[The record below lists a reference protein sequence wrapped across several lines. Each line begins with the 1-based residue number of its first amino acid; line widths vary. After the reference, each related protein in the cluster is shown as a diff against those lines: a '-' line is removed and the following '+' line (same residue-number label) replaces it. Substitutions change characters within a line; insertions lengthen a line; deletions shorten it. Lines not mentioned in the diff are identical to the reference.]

1 MRKKDKSTDSPQEKV
16 RATTE
21 KKKKNTSFVEAGV
34 IEGSV
39 TLDSQAQV
47 VANNYNNMGG
57 ADYSDETSLDYG
69 GYGAGT
75 RRNRAATLTRAERY
89 SNIEGGV
96 VPFIYSASR
105 GKYTSNI
112 SIRDAII
119 LCQKCY
125 YNFSVFRNTID
136 LMTEFSCSQI
146 YFTGGNAQSRK
157 FFEAWANRVNLWRLQ
172 DEFYREYYRSGNVFL
187 YKLNAIFN
195 KEDMAAITDVLT
207 AAKEKEVPIRYIILN
222 PADIQSIGSAS
233 FISPRYVKVLNDFE
247 LQVLTNPKTPEEKDL
262 AKRIQ
267 EFGQLQETVKTAQS
281 QTYLVFYLDPDRVK
295 AIFYKKQPYE
305 PFGVPMGFP
314 VLQDIN
320 WKQELKNID
329 MAISR
334 TVQQAILLVTMGN
347 DEMGM
352 PTAKQI
358 NNLKNIF
365 QNESVGRILVTDY
378 TTNAKFVIPEIDKIL
393 DPKKYEIV
401 NQDIKNGLNNILI
414 GDEKYA
420 NSSTK
425 VDMFLARLK
434 HAREVFFNEFL
445 LPEIKFIGEQ
455 LGFKSVP
462 TPRLKKVDFKDDPN
476 LARIYSRLLEIGV
489 LTPEE
494 GITALE
500 TGRLPLPEESIESQK
515 KLHEYHEDGLY
526 QPLLNNPNLVIP
538 QKEDSKMGQQTV
550 SPTPAPVKTAG
561 GKGVAGRPPGSGV
574 QKSVNNIGKI
584 GKKISAQ
591 DIANNLGRFDLL
603 EGSIET
609 YLKEKFN
616 KKKLAKEQKQ
626 IVKEIAETIAINEK
640 PDKWLESIAAY
651 ITQPVQMSDNLN
663 EVNEISERHGV
674 DIKTAILLMHSQI
687 NEE

>member
-1 MRKKDKSTDSPQEKV
+1 MTQKGKSQEASEVK
-16 RATTE
+16 AKITKE
-21 KKKKNTSFVEAGV
+21 KKKKNTSFVSPRL

-39 TLDSQAQV
+39 KLDSQSEV
-47 VANNYNNMGG
+47 VATGYGDMGG
-57 ADYSDETSLDYG
+57 ANSYDDDSLDYG
-69 GYGAGT
+69 GYGAPA
-75 RRNRAATLTRAERY
+75 RRSRAATITRSERY

-136 LMTEFSCSQI
+136 LMTEFSCSPI

-172 DEFYREYYRSGNVFL
+172 DEFYREYYRSGNVFI
-187 YKLNAIFN
+187 YKLNAIF
-195 KEDMAAITDVLT
+195 KREDMSAITDVLT
-207 AAKEKEVPIRYIILN
+207 AAGDKEVPIRYIILN

-247 LQVLTNPKTPEEKDL
+247 MQVLTNPKTDEEKDL

-347 DEMGM
+347 DEVGM

-358 NNLKNIF
+358 ANLRNIF

-378 TTNAKFVIPEIDKIL
+378 TTQAKFVIPEIDKIL
-393 DPKKYEIV
+393 DPKKYQIV
-401 NQDIKNGLNNILI
+401 NEDIKNGLNNILV

-425 VDMFLARLK
+425 VEMFLARLK
-434 HAREVFFNEFL
+434 HAREVFFNDFL
-445 LPEIKFIGEQ
+445 LPEMKYIGEQ
-455 LGFKSVP
+455 LGFKSIP
-462 TPRLKKVDFKDDPN
+462 TPRFKDADFRDDPN
-476 LARIYSRLLEIGV
+476 SARIYSRLMEIGV

-500 TGRLPLPEESIESQK
+500 TGRLPMPEESIENQK
-515 KLHEYHEDGLY
+515 KLHQYHNEGLY
-526 QPLLNNPNLVIP
+526 QPLLNNPNLLVQP
-538 QKEDSKMGQQTV
+538 TEKDEQPKSNPAQQKTK
-550 SPTPAPVKTAG
+550 G
-561 GKGVAGRPPGSGV
+561 GNGMTGRPPGTGTP
-574 QKSVNNIGKI
+574 KSINNVGKI

-591 DIANNLGRFDLL
+591 DVANNLARFDLL
-603 EGSIET
+603 EGSIEN

-616 KKKLAKEQKQ
+616 KKKLAKEQKE

-640 PDKWLESIAAY
+640 PDKWLESIATY
-651 ITQPVQMSDNLN
+651 ISGPVQISDNLN
-663 EVNEISERHGV
+663 EVQEISERHGV
-674 DIKTAILLMHSQI
+674 DIKTAILLLHSQI

>member
-1 MRKKDKSTDSPQEKV
+1 MTQKGKSQEASEIKAKV
-16 RATTE
+16 TKE
-21 KKKKNTSFVEAGV
+21 KKKKNTSFVPASV

-39 TLDSQAQV
+39 KLDSQSEVITA
-47 VANNYNNMGG
+47 G
-57 ADYSDETSLDYG
+57 YSDAGGSNSYDDNALDYG
-69 GYGAGT
+69 GYGAAT
-75 RRNRAATLTRAERY
+75 RRNRSATITRAEKY
-89 SNIEGGV
+89 ANIEGGV
-96 VPFIYSASR
+96 VPFIYSGSR

-136 LMTEFSCSQI
+136 LMTEFSCSPM

-157 FFEAWANRVNLWRLQ
+157 FFEAWANRVNLWKLQ
-172 DEFYREYYRSGNVFL
+172 DEFYREYYRSGNVFV
-187 YKLNAIFN
+187 YKLNAIF
-195 KEDMAAITDVLT
+195 KREDMAAITDVVT
-207 AAKEKEVPIRYIILN
+207 AAGNREVPIRYIILN

-247 LQVLTNPKTPEEKDL
+247 MQVLTNPKTDEEKDL

-295 AIFYKKQPYE
+295 AVFYKKQPYE

-347 DEMGM
+347 DEIGM

-358 NNLKNIF
+358 ANLRDIF

-378 TTNAKFVIPEIDKIL
+378 TTQAKFVIPEIDKIL
-393 DPKKYEIV
+393 DPKKYQIV
-401 NQDIKNGLNNILI
+401 NEDIKNGLNNILI

-425 VDMFLARLK
+425 VEMFLARLK
-434 HAREVFFNEFL
+434 HAREVFLNEFL

-462 TPRLKKVDFKDDPN
+462 TPRFKDADFRDDPN
-476 LARIYSRLLEIGV
+476 SARIYSRLIEIGV

-494 GITALE
+494 GITALQ
-500 TGRLPLPEESIESQK
+500 TGRLPLPEESVESQK
-515 KLHEYHEDGLY
+515 RLHDYHEDGLY

-538 QKEDSKMGQQTV
+538 PSEDKGQGQQ
-550 SPTPAPVKTAG
+550 PQAPQKKAG
-561 GKGVAGRPPGSGV
+561 GAGGIVGRPPGTGTP
-574 QKSVNNIGKI
+574 KTINNIGKI

-591 DIANNLGRFDLL
+591 DVANNLARFDLL
-603 EGSIET
+603 EGSIEN
-609 YLKEKFN
+609 YLKEKFK
-616 KKKLAKEQKQ
+616 KKKLAKEQKE

-640 PDKWLESIAAY
+640 PEKWLESIATY
-651 ITQPVQMSDNLN
+651 ISEPVQISSNLN
-663 EVNEISERHGV
+663 QVQEISERHGV